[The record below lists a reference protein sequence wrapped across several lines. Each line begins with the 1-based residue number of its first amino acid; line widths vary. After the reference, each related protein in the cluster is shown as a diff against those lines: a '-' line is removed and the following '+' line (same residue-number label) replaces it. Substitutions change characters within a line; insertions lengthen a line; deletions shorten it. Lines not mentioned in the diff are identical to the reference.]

1 MTRKVN
7 FVKKESFLN
16 NIFRRK
22 RENDFT
28 VLYYSKWDDK
38 CLALLDYLLDT
49 WANEEGEETIHV
61 VNSFD
66 LPHSFLA
73 YSVTQVPC
81 LIQGIK
87 GKIRKTEYL
96 PYIYKALLPGNKKS
110 NRGRNA

>member
-1 MTRKVN
+1 MARKLN
-7 FVKKESFLN
+7 FVQKESFLN

-22 RENDFT
+22 KENDFT
-28 VLYYSKWDDK
+28 VLYFSKWDDRSLVLIEQLQDK
-38 CLALLDYLLDT
+38 
-49 WANEEGEETIHV
+49 WVKEEGDEVIHL
-61 VNSFD
+61 VNSFE

-96 PYIYKALLPGNKKS
+96 PYIYKALFPNP
-110 NRGRNA
+110 GRNA